1 LTLDNKLSELCYD
14 YIMHILTINSGSS
27 SIKLA
32 LFEVNDAPKQVF
44 EAVIENIGQSTAS
57 FIVSNKAKSN
67 NLVKSIAIS
76 DHLAAANFLIDWVK
90 QQLPEESINAI
101 GYRIVHGGSKYYE
114 PCIID
119 NETLSNLGELTV
131 FDPQHIPIEIELIKM
146 FRNLFSNAKQVAC
159 FDTAFHHDLPRVAQ
173 QLPIPRRYEAQG
185 IRRYGFHG
193 LSYEYVTQELSR
205 IEEPKAN
212 GRLIIAHLG
221 NGVSLA
227 AIYKGKSVDTTMGL
241 TPSAG
246 VPMSTRSGDLDPGLA
261 LYLADSEN
269 MDTASFSDMV
279 NYKSGLL
286 GVSETTSD
294 MKLLLEHE
302 ADDIRAKEAV
312 NLFCYQVKK
321 SIGSLAAAMGGLDLL
336 VFTGGIG
343 EQAPKI
349 RARVCEGLKFLGIT
363 IDQAYNAVNAKII
376 SSDTSQVTVRI
387 VPTDES
393 AIIAKDTWQ
402 LIKKQE
408 AV

>member
-1 LTLDNKLSELCYD
+1 
-14 YIMHILTINSGSS
+14 MHILTINSGSS

-32 LFEVNDAPKQVF
+32 LFEVNDAPKQIL
-44 EAVIENIGQSTAS
+44 EAVIEDIGQSTTS
-57 FIVSNKAKSN
+57 FIVRDKVKSS
-67 NLVKSIAIS
+67 NLVKSIVVS
-76 DHLAAANFLIDWVK
+76 DHIAAANFLVEWVK

-101 GYRIVHGGSKYYE
+101 GYRIVHGGPKYYK

-119 NETLSNLGELTV
+119 DETLTYLGELTV
-131 FDPQHIPIEIELIKM
+131 FDPQHLPIEIELIRM

-173 QLPIPRRYEAQG
+173 QLAIPRRYEAQG

-193 LSYEYVTQELSR
+193 LSYEYIVQELSH
-205 IEEPKAN
+205 IKEPNAS
-212 GRLIIAHLG
+212 GRLIVAHLG

-227 AIYKGKSVDTTMGL
+227 AINQGKSMDTTMGL
-241 TPSAG
+241 TPTAG

-261 LYLADSEN
+261 LYLSHSEN
-269 MDTASFSDMV
+269 MDIASFSDMV

-294 MKLLLEHE
+294 MKALLQHE
-302 ADDIRAKEAV
+302 VEDNRAKEAV
-312 NLFCYQVKK
+312 DLFCYQVKK
-321 SIGSLAAAMGGLDLL
+321 SIGSLTAAMGGLDLL

-349 RARVCEGLKFLGIT
+349 RARVCEGLEFLGIS
-363 IDQAYNAVNAKII
+363 IDENHNSSNAELI
-376 SSDTSQVTVRI
+376 SSSNSQVTVRVI
-387 VPTDES
+387 ATDES

-402 LIKKQE
+402 LLKNQ
-408 AV
+408 AAG